1 MTDSMPYRLAELVI
15 EKWGAENGVKYLS
28 GVISTLVTPKQ
39 MQVLISEINNS

>member
-39 MQVLISEINNS
+39 MQVLISDLNNS